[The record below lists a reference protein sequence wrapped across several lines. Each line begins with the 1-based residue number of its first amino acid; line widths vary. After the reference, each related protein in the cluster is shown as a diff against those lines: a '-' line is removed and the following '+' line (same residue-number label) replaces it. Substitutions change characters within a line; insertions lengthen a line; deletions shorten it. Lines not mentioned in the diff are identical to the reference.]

1 MAHRLKESLEENPS
15 TTAKLLPSCPT
26 TVGDEVL
33 AMLKWWESW
42 RIMSQDPLCMFWDVI
57 KTSLKFP
64 PVFVEKNMTSSMQR
78 MFHLYKIHSKKTG
91 CLLLNHGFSPPVS
104 CYYSWAPAVFPCSL
118 SRTSR
123 WLLVEVRLF
132 FGCAV
137 CAFER
142 WQSWKIP
149 WVLRLIIFHLW
160 EFLERKHNSNIGRGG
175 ECREIFKRHESTL
188 DVHLSQWLPV
198 VIKV

>member
-149 WVLRLIIFHLW
+149 WVLDTFDHISSVRVSGKETQFKYRPW
-160 EFLERKHNSNIGRGG
+160 GRMQRNIQKTWIYIR
-175 ECREIFKRHESTL
+175 RAS
-188 DVHLSQWLPV
+188 
-198 VIKV
+198 